1 MAPVRTQ
8 AHTPAGD
15 GGAQGYGD
23 TSVPWSARLVQPQR
37 MVEGSTQLV
46 AVDVS
51 GPLTLDMATVV
62 GIGRWTTQG
71 RWVGEPSQ
79 ERRCVAELSPK
90 AGIYKVVVRVGHDV
104 VLDAGRIVVTGR

>member
-1 MAPVRTQ
+1 MAPART
-8 AHTPAGD
+8 TPKGE
-15 GGAQGYGD
+15 GAKGYGD

-51 GPLTLDMATVV
+51 GPLTLDMATRVEV
-62 GIGRWTTQG
+62 GRDSTPG
-71 RWVGEPSQ
+71 RWVGEPAQ

-90 AGIYKVVVRVGHDV
+90 AGTYKVMVRVGSHV
-104 VLDAGRIVVTGR
+104 VLDAGRLVVTGR